1 MEILEKKIE
10 ILDEN
15 IDCYFIGHCSHK
27 YCNVACPKRIKFDDF
42 VKKSLIPEDRLDPKP
57 LYTDADG
64 ADANAFLV
72 LKNIEDKVADFVNEG
87 KNLYIFSNRV
97 GNGKTSW
104 ALRIATRYLK
114 TPDAI
119 FGHMQNIPVLF
130 ISVPRYLLE
139 LKSSITQKSEY
150 IEHINEYAQNASLV
164 VWDDIG
170 SKNGT
175 EFEVSHLLS
184 LIDQRINNGKSNIYT
199 SNLNSNELH
208 EMLGDRIYSRV
219 FNYSL
224 CINIVGKD
232 KRGIKQ

>member
-1 MEILEKKIE
+1 MDILP
-10 ILDEN
+10 EN
-15 IDCYFIGHCSHK
+15 QNCVFFKRCSHK
-27 YCNVACPKRIKFDDF
+27 FCSCACPKNIKFTDYLNA
-42 VKKSLIPEDRLDPKP
+42 SLIPPDRVEAKP
-57 LYTDADG
+57 LYIDADG
-64 ADANAFLV
+64 SDAAAFNT
-72 LKNIEDKVADFVNEG
+72 LKNIETDVVSFVSEG
-87 KNLYIFSNRV
+87 RNLYIYSSRV

-114 TPDAI
+114 TPEAI
-119 FGHMQNIPVLF
+119 FGHGNSIPVLF

-139 LKSSITQKSEY
+139 LKASITQKSLY
-150 IEHINEYAQNASLV
+150 IEQINTYVQNASLV

-199 SNLNSNELH
+199 SNLNASELH
-208 EMLGDRIYSRV
+208 ELLGDRIYSRV
-219 FNYSL
+219 FNYST

-232 KRGIKQ
+232 KRGIKS